1 MVRMQRPL
9 VPIRFLSGPLLF
21 LIQLRNIFQLFPLLW
36 LIYWMQVITTN
47 YFLTRWRV
55 YQVLFLF
62 FVKHIVTLK
71 HALLA
76 SMNFLVFAS
85 VFFFLFFP
93 FLIAAEEEVLS
104 NYTWLC
110 IFSTFFAAVDEFSFH
125 LKWGSPCSMSLLF
138 FFTACDWEREKT
150 TMKRVSPVCITV
162 CLGKQ
167 TLNLY
172 KLHQS
177 DILRKRKDSYSLISY
192 VMKGL
197 SLCHIAGRNRE
208 RRPVSCVPVTTT

>member
-1 MVRMQRPL
+1 MHVYIYIICMLQIYSYISVSWDYKMVRMQRPL

-85 VFFFLFFP
+85 VFFFSFFSLFWLLLRRRYCLIIRGFAF
-93 FLIAAEEEVLS
+93 FLLF
-104 NYTWLC
+104 LLLLM
-110 IFSTFFAAVDEFSFH
+110 SFRFI
-125 LKWGSPCSMSLLF
+125 WSEARPAPCLLF

-167 TLNLY
+167 TLNL
-172 KLHQS
+172 
-177 DILRKRKDSYSLISY
+177 
-192 VMKGL
+192 
-197 SLCHIAGRNRE
+197 
-208 RRPVSCVPVTTT
+208 